1 MDLTCESRTSINY
14 MVTSYFLAYGLAGL
28 FLFSLPDKW
37 GRWKTM
43 AVFGTIHVICQFT
56 IVLVPVYSVRLAGFA
71 LMGFCQ
77 LKNNMCYV
85 WLFELLESKHK
96 SMAVGFLNAVD
107 TITLTIST
115 LYYLYWNKNW
125 YYLCF
130 TFTLIGTVSH
140 LYMILFAPESPKW
153 LLANNRKPEAI
164 SAFNRIGKLNFS

>member
-1 MDLTCESRTSINY
+1 
-14 MVTSYFLAYGLAGL
+14 
-28 FLFSLPDKW
+28 
-37 GRWKTM
+37 M
-43 AVFGTIHVICQFT
+43 AIFGTIHVVCQFT

-85 WLFELLESKHK
+85 WFFELLETKHK
-96 SMAVGFLNAVD
+96 SVSVGFLNAID
-107 TITLTIST
+107 SITLTISC

-130 TFTLIGTVSH
+130 AFTLIGAVSH
-140 LYMILFAPESPKW
+140 VFMILFAPESPKW